1 MTAGD
6 TRNVIVRPDCDL
18 GDDRPAGVR
27 RVRQKDPAVP
37 RVSSLLV
44 AAVAVLVVLDLA
56 GGLIAIAT
64 DLNDVGE
71 AWSFEAGLAVPWP
84 IILLQLVLTAVAVI
98 GRRRFAI
105 AAALVLTGTCAVS
118 VLAGLF
124 DGDLFA
130 DGLWPGAKAFQIVLV
145 SWMALV
151 GVLATRR
158 TKELLRMR
166 GEIEAST

>member
-1 MTAGD
+1 M
-6 TRNVIVRPDCDL
+6 
-18 GDDRPAGVR
+18 
-27 RVRQKDPAVP
+27 P
-37 RVSSLLV
+37 RIPRLLV

-84 IILLQLVLTAVAVI
+84 IILFQLALTAVAVI

-105 AAALVLTGTCAVS
+105 AAALLLTATCAVS
-118 VLAGLF
+118 VMSGLF

-130 DGLWPGAKAFQIVLV
+130 EGLGPGEKASRSSSSHGWRSWACWP
-145 SWMALV
+145 
-151 GVLATRR
+151 R
-158 TKELLRMR
+158 
-166 GEIEAST
+166 

>member
-1 MTAGD
+1 M
-6 TRNVIVRPDCDL
+6 
-18 GDDRPAGVR
+18 
-27 RVRQKDPAVP
+27 P
-37 RVSSLLV
+37 RISRLLV

-84 IILLQLVLTAVAVI
+84 IILFQLALTAVAVI

-105 AAALVLTGTCAVS
+105 AAALLLTATCAVS
-118 VLAGLF
+118 VMSGLF

-130 DGLWPGAKAFQIVLV
+130 EGLGPGEKAFQIVLI

-151 GVLATRR
+151 GLLAALR
-158 TKELLRMR
+158 TAELLRMR
-166 GEIEAST
+166 GELEASM